1 MTAAKEQ
8 NIIIVGG
15 GLAGLACS
23 LGLAKLGFH
32 VDIIESRATWLQK
45 GSAFGL
51 AANARKALEE
61 LFHDPASLGK
71 MISKGILVE
80 GMDSYLMVWG
90 IVRDGLLEEVE
101 KCPNIS
107 IHMGTTISSFD
118 DFSDQ
123 SKIEVVVKD
132 VDDETKVE
140 KLDAVLMVAAD
151 GVYSSTRGM
160 LDLEPSKFAT
170 VTRWRGAL
178 TIPHGSIL
186 EQFLDKGVTPLRMDD
201 STKGMTSGECVLSIF
216 NFHPKIER
224 KMTFVMNAHF
234 VAIPHG
240 THPREIFFEHMKD
253 PFHQSILEEIFKC
266 ADDQEIHWPLAQAVI
281 QLPEDGTNGWG
292 GKGRVT
298 LIGDAAHA
306 MRPASGL
313 GGAMA
318 FEDSVVLCRLL
329 KAKGSSLETRD
340 GANGLVREFESS
352 RFERVKRIWDNQ
364 WEISERVYKKGD
376 KAPGMMTPEF
386 RKWVENGV

>member
-1 MTAAKEQ
+1 MVAATEN
-8 NIIIVGG
+8 NIVIVGG

-23 LGLAKLGFH
+23 LGIAKIGFH

-51 AANARKALEE
+51 AANARKALKE
-61 LFHDPASLGK
+61 LFHDPGSMDK
-71 MISKGILVE
+71 MISKGILVQ

-90 IVRDGLLEEVE
+90 NVRDGLLEEVA

-107 IHMGTTISSFD
+107 IHMGKTISSFD
-118 DFSDQ
+118 DVSNK

-132 VDDETKVE
+132 VEDETKVE
-140 KLDAVLMVAAD
+140 KLDAVLLIAAD
-151 GVYSSTRGM
+151 GVYSSTRG
-160 LDLEPSKFAT
+160 
-170 VTRWRGAL
+170 AL
-178 TIPHGSIL
+178 TIPNGSIL
-186 EQFLDKGVTPLRMDD
+186 EHFLDKGVTPLRMDD
-201 STKGMTSGECVLSIF
+201 STKGMTSGDCVLSIF
-216 NFHPKIER
+216 NFHPKVER

-234 VAIPHG
+234 VDFPNG

-253 PFHQSILEEIFKC
+253 PFHRSILEEIFKC

-281 QLPEDGTNGWG
+281 QLPDDGTNGWG

-329 KAKGSSLETRD
+329 KDKGSLLETRD
-340 GANGLVREFESS
+340 GADVLVREFESS

-364 WEISERVYKKGD
+364 WEISERAYKKGD
-376 KAPGMMTPEF
+376 NAPGMMTQEF
-386 RKWVENGV
+386 RKWVQNGV

>member
-1 MTAAKEQ
+1 MA
-8 NIIIVGG
+8 V
-15 GLAGLACS
+15 
-23 LGLAKLGFH
+23 
-32 VDIIESRATWLQK
+32 
-45 GSAFGL
+45 
-51 AANARKALEE
+51 NARKALKE
-61 LFHDPASLGK
+61 LFHVPYALDK

-80 GMDSYLMVWG
+80 GMDAYLMVWG

-101 KCPNIS
+101 ECPNIS
-107 IHMGTTISSFD
+107 IHMGKTISTFD
-118 DFSDQ
+118 DVSDQ

-132 VDDETKVE
+132 VGEDTKVE
-140 KLDAVLMVAAD
+140 TLDAVLLVAAD

-160 LDLEPSKFAT
+160 LGLEPSKFAT
-170 VTRWRGAL
+170 VTKWRGAL

-201 STKGMTSGECVLSIF
+201 STKGMTSGDCVVSIF
-216 NFHPKIER
+216 NFHPKAER

-234 VAIPHG
+234 VDFPHG
-240 THPREIFFEHMKD
+240 THPREIFCEHVKD
-253 PFHQSILEEIFKC
+253 PFHQSILEEIYKY
-266 ADDQEIHWPLAQAVI
+266 ADEQEIHWPLAQAVI
-281 QLPEDGTNGWG
+281 QLPEDGTKGWG

-318 FEDSVVLCRLL
+318 FEDAVVLCRLL
-329 KAKGSSLETRD
+329 KAKASALESRD
-340 GANGLVREFESS
+340 GADGLVREFESS

-376 KAPGMMTPEF
+376 NAPGMMTPEF
-386 RKWVENGV
+386 REWVQNGV